1 MENAMNFR
9 EQAENYMLEIA
20 NRKSDPVRSTTLHV
34 YRSLL
39 DARILP
45 AIGSVEMAGVN
56 NKTAKKLVGR
66 LAEAKLSPATISL
79 AVSLLKQIVASA
91 ADDEG
96 SQLYPVVWNPRFIDA
111 PTVDPAAQKT
121 PITPS
126 GTLTETISRTNGEV
140 QALVA
145 LLGGTGLR
153 IGEALA
159 LMVGTDDGQ
168 NNFWDL
174 SAGTLTIRST
184 MVNGVI
190 QPNPKTKAGNRV
202 VDLDPH
208 LHAFLRTQLG
218 YDCTQNGVS
227 RVFRM
232 GERTLRRR
240 LTALGIKGFHSMRR
254 YRITYLQGTTI
265 PPTLVKFWAGHAA
278 GDITEHYTKF
288 GSQIQER
295 KVWSEKAGLG
305 FTL

>member
-1 MENAMNFR
+1 MNFR
-9 EQAENYMLEIA
+9 QQAETYMLEIA
-20 NRKSDPVRSTTLHV
+20 NRKSDPVRPTTLHV

-45 AIGSVEMAGVN
+45 AIGSVEMAVVN
-56 NKTAKKLVGR
+56 NKTAKKLVSR
-66 LAEAKLSPATISL
+66 LTEAKLSPRTINL
-79 AVSLLKQIVASA
+79 AVSLMKQVVASA
-91 ADDEG
+91 TDDEG
-96 SQLYPVVWNPRFIDA
+96 TYLYPVKWNPKFIDA
-111 PTVDPAAQKT
+111 PSNDSTPLKT

-126 GTLTETISRTNGEV
+126 GTLTEAISRTNGEV
-140 QALVA
+140 SALVA

-159 LMVGTDDGQ
+159 LHVGQDDGQ
-168 NNFWDL
+168 SNFWDL
-174 SAGTLTIRST
+174 AGGTLTIRST

-208 LHAFLRTQLG
+208 LHSFLRTQLG
-218 YDCTQNGVS
+218 YNCTQIGVS
-227 RVFRM
+227 RVFRQS
-232 GERTLRRR
+232 ESTLRRR
-240 LTALGIKGFHSMRR
+240 LAALGIKGFHSMRR
-254 YRITYLQGTTI
+254 FRITYLQGTTI

-305 FTL
+305 FQL

>member
-9 EQAENYMLEIA
+9 EQAETYMLEIA
-20 NRKSDPVRSTTLHV
+20 SRKADPVRPTTLHV

-45 AIGSVEMAGVN
+45 AIGSVEMAVVN
-56 NKTAKKLVGR
+56 NKTAKKLVSR
-66 LAEAKLSPATISL
+66 LTEAQLSPATVTL
-79 AVSLLKQIVASA
+79 AVSLMKQIVASA
-91 ADDEG
+91 TDDEG
-96 SQLYPVVWNPRFIDA
+96 TYLYPVKWNPKFIDA
-111 PTVDPAAQKT
+111 PRVDTATQKT

-126 GTLTETISRTNGEV
+126 GTLTEAISRTSGEV
-140 QALVA
+140 RALVA

-159 LMVGTDDGQ
+159 LTFED
-168 NNFWDL
+168 WD
-174 SAGTLTIRST
+174 AENRTLNVRTT
-184 MVNGVI
+184 MSNGVV

-202 VDLDPH
+202 VDLDPA
-208 LHAFLRTQLG
+208 LNAFLCSQFANREGRIFT
-218 YDCTQNGVS
+218 S
-227 RVFRM
+227 

-240 LTALGIKGFHSMRR
+240 LAALGIEGFHSLRR
-254 YRITYLQGTTI
+254 FRITHLQGSNVPSTMI
-265 PPTLVKFWAGHAA
+265 KFWAGHAA
-278 GDITEHYTKF
+278 GDVTERYTKV